1 MASNASVYTLAKFH
15 NGSHSHSSMIAQID
29 INEEFL
35 KLLLQY
41 ADSRRGFVSE
51 KVDYNKEFRDERGK
65 KWRQPLY
72 KHLMNL

>member
-1 MASNASVYTLAKFH
+1 
-15 NGSHSHSSMIAQID
+15 MIAQID
-29 INEEFL
+29 IIEEPL

-51 KVDYNKEFRDERGK
+51 KVDSNKEFRDERGK

-72 KHLMNL
+72 KHLMKL